1 MTTPLAELMSRDPLN
16 LTRED
21 RTAIIAELRAARGKF
36 LQGNTTIGK
45 PEARKSEAQKK
56 REAVLKEVGQLSLDD
71 LGL

>member
-1 MTTPLAELMSRDPLN
+1 MTTPLAELMTRDPLG
-16 LTRED
+16 LSRED

-45 PEARKSEAQKK
+45 PESRKSEAQKK
-56 REAVLKEVGQLSLDD
+56 REATIASVGQLSLDD